1 MTNDMNLDEKYRLEQ
16 EMLDKE
22 FVYDQWRKLLCIF
35 VVNADISVGGS
46 DPREKATAEQI
57 RTVFNHGYKLALLQT
72 RESMV
77 NELKKSFGDNDSLNA
92 ILNGLIN
99 EIDSRISVSNCY
111 EKLKVAFDAS
121 MLIDAKKRDYEFN
134 KNYSS
139 DSFSTW
145 GDKKM

>member
-1 MTNDMNLDEKYRLEQ
+1 MSNDMNLDEKYRLEK

-35 VVNADISVGGS
+35 VVNDDISVGGS

-57 RTVFNHGYKLALLQT
+57 RTVFNNGYKLALLQT

-77 NELKKSFGDNDSLNA
+77 NELRKSFGDNDSLNA

-99 EIDSRISVSNCY
+99 QIDDRVSVSSCY
-111 EKLKVAFDAS
+111 EVLKEMSNKS
-121 MLIDAKKRDYEFN
+121 MFTDVKKRDDEFN
-134 KNYSS
+134 NYSR
-139 DSFSTW
+139 DSFCTW
-145 GDKKM
+145 GDRKM

>member
-1 MTNDMNLDEKYRLEQ
+1 MANDMNLDEKYRLEK
-16 EMLDKE
+16 EMRDKE

-35 VVNADISVGGS
+35 VVNDDISVGGS

-72 RESMV
+72 RESIV
-77 NELKKSFGDNDSLNA
+77 DELRKYLSGNDSLNA

-99 EIDSRISVSNCY
+99 EIDSRIYVSSCY
-111 EKLKVAFDAS
+111 ELLKDKFDTS

-145 GDKKM
+145 CDKKM